1 MDFINFNNSYNVS
14 SSYIYSA
21 NNPNTMYFPTN
32 GNAIIFNG
40 KYYGFANLSGNIS
53 MSNGTLS
60 VQDIR
65 PYNNSNI
72 NNFTSNS
79 LTLTPGSVYIYN
91 GTSGLNN
98 LSITANPI
106 YNGNTLLLTHYKIIV
121 KTGSLTASTFLT
133 ANLQIMLPSSCSQK
147 LDANS
152 IYEIDLELVR
162 VAGEYKLLTV
172 ISKFV

>member
-40 KYYGFANLSGNIS
+40 KYYGFAYLAGNIS
-53 MSNGTLS
+53 MTSGTLS

-72 NNFTSNS
+72 NSFTSSS
-79 LTLTPGSVYIYN
+79 LTLKAGDVWIYN
-91 GTSGLNN
+91 GTSGLSN
-98 LSITANPI
+98 LSITVNTESNP
-106 YNGNTLLLTHYKIIV
+106 NMLLGHYKIIV
-121 KTGSLTASTFLT
+121 KTGSSTSSAFLT
-133 ANLQIMLPSSCSQK
+133 ANYQIMLPPSCSQK

-152 IYEIDLELVR
+152 IYEIDLELVK
-162 VAGEYKLLTV
+162 VAGAYKLLTV

>member
-40 KYYGFANLSGNIS
+40 KYYGFAYLSGNIS
-53 MSNGTLS
+53 MTNGTLS

-65 PYNNSNI
+65 PYNNSSI
-72 NNFTSNS
+72 SSFTSNS
-79 LTLTPGSVYIYN
+79 LTLKPGDVWIYN
-91 GTSGLNN
+91 GTSGLSI
-98 LSITANPI
+98 LSITINP
-106 YNGNTLLLTHYKIIV
+106 GTLLLSHYKIIL
-121 KTGSLTASTFLT
+121 KTATTTASTFLT
-133 ANLQIMLPSSCSQK
+133 ANYSIILPPNCSNK

-152 IYEIDLELVR
+152 IYEIDLELVY
-162 VAGEYKLLTV
+162 VAGTYKLLTV

>member
-21 NNPNTMYFPTN
+21 TNPNTIYFPTN
-32 GNAIIFNG
+32 GNALIFNG
-40 KYYGFANLSGNIS
+40 KYYGFAYLAGNIS

-65 PYNNSNI
+65 PYNNSNVSS
-72 NNFTSNS
+72 FTANS
-79 LTLTPGSVYIYN
+79 LAMSAGDVRIYN

-98 LSITANPI
+98 LSITVNPAS
-106 YNGNTLLLTHYKIIV
+106 NPSSSLSHYKIVV
-121 KTGSLTASTFLT
+121 KTGSSPASTFLT
-133 ANLQIMLPSSCSQK
+133 ANYTIMLPPACSNK

-152 IYEIDLELVR
+152 IYEIDLELVY
-162 VAGEYKLLTV
+162 VAGSYKLLTV
-172 ISKFV
+172 ISKFS